1 MSIHFCAA
9 LPNLRVM
16 EIDIDDV
23 PWKNDILTWKPII
36 KSGCVQIPSGSGW
49 GAQLNKDV
57 IAEHPPKFVID
68 L

>member
-1 MSIHFCAA
+1 
-9 LPNLRVM
+9 M